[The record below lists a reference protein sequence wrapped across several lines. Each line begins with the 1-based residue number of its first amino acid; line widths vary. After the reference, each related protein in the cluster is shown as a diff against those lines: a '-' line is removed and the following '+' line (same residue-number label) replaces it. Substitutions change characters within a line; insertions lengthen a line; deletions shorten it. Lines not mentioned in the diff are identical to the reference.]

1 MLSPANLTCLL
12 HSMCDPPSLIRHSHA
27 LFFCCR
33 LFCCH
38 LSCDPVSC
46 CSVPFYSRFYLIAS
60 LRSPSMLSHNN
71 LTRPVPP
78 LDPLPAIAT
87 ISLPSPP
94 SMLSHNDLTRPVPPL
109 DLLPAIAT
117 ISLPSTPS
125 MLSHNDL
132 TRPVP
137 PLDPLPAIATISL
150 PSPPSMLSHNDLT
163 RPVPPRDALPVLLP
177 SLTPSPFPTL
187 PLSPTSMLLDN
198 DLTGPVP
205 PLDALPAIATISLFH
220 NHFTHNKLTGPVPP
234 LDMLPAIATISLF
247 DNHFTRAPAAL
258 LSNENVTLQLYGNDL
273 CVPYRPAA
281 TAACSPPLGFMQYQ
295 PPPICDDLSCPSL
308 YAPSPPLLALTNACM
323 LYGNDLCVPYRP
335 AVSAACSPPLGFM
348 QYQPPPICDDLS
360 CPSLYA
366 PSPPLLALTNACVC
380 VSPLEVE
387 LKLTAPQYA
396 VFNDELASLLVE
408 RIAGSLGKNGIGIS
422 TGQVG

>member
-308 YAPSPPLLALTNACM
+308 YAPSPPLLALTNAYM

-360 CPSLYA
+360 CPSLYV